1 MKFRDYFADRFF
13 SFFCC
18 MAAGLLIFCLL
29 WLAEVPGIF
38 LALSE
43 ILLAAGFFLPFFRDF
58 YQRKNYYGRLL
69 KLLDQLQEKTLL
81 MEIAEEPDF
90 LDGRILA
97 KILRQ
102 SQKYENDRID
112 EIWRQG
118 REYREFM
125 DLWVHEIKT
134 PITSA
139 RLIAENEKNETAFK
153 MEDELRK
160 IESLVELVLYYARS
174 TDVEKDFK
182 VEKVLLQDLVRAALK
197 AYARPMIQAGGRPQM
212 ENLDIAVCADRK
224 SSAFVIGQIISNA
237 VKYRGENLSLVFSA
251 LQEQNRVRLQIRD
264 NGIGI
269 DPADLPRVFDKGF
282 TGENGRCFPKSTGMG
297 LYLCRKLC
305 EKMNIQLSIQSK
317 KGEGTTVTLDFP
329 GESFIREAGI

>member
-1 MKFRDYFADRFF
+1 MLYGCRSSDFLP
-13 SFFCC
+13 SV
-18 MAAGLLIFCLL
+18 AGRGS
-29 WLAEVPGIF
+29 GIF

-112 EIWRQG
+112 EIWRQDVNTG
-118 REYREFM
+118 IYGSV
-125 DLWVHEIKT
+125 VHEIKT

-237 VKYRGENLSLVFSA
+237 VKYRGENFSLVFSA

-269 DPADLPRVFDKGF
+269 DPRICQGSLIRVLQVRTGAAFQSPQAWGCICAESSAKNEYSALHSKQKGGGNHGNPGF
-282 TGENGRCFPKSTGMG
+282 SGGELYTGGGDINPPYIFV
-297 LYLCRKLC
+297 
-305 EKMNIQLSIQSK
+305 I
-317 KGEGTTVTLDFP
+317 
-329 GESFIREAGI
+329 